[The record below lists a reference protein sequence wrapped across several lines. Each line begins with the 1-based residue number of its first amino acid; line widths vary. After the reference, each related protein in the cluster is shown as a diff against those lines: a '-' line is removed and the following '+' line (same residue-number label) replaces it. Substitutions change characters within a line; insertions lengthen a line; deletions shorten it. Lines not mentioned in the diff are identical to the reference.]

1 MVTRRMF
8 TGALAGAS
16 LAGVVAASFGKLA
29 VAANIGNNRGVLA
42 DRIGKRLAQIEAST
56 GGRLGVSILD
66 TRSGT
71 HAGLRADEAF
81 PMCSTFKFLAAGFVL
96 ARVDKGQEDLNRK
109 VVYSKH
115 DLVDYSPVTQHHAD
129 GAGLSV
135 AALCE
140 AALTLSD
147 NTAGNLLLASF
158 GGPAALTAF
167 ARTLGDN
174 FTRLDRNEPTLNE
187 STPGDPRDTTT
198 PNAMLG
204 NMRAL
209 LLTDRLSVSSCAQL
223 RDWLIANRT
232 GAKRI
237 RAKLPKD
244 WRVGDKTGTGS
255 HGSTNDIA
263 IIWPPGRAP
272 LIVAVYLTQT
282 SAEAARRE
290 AAIADIGALV
300 MSSF

>member
-1 MVTRRMF
+1 MITRRMF

-16 LAGVVAASFGKLA
+16 LAGVVAASFGEWA
-29 VAANIGNNRGVLA
+29 MAADSNGAGLA
-42 DRIGKRLAQIEAST
+42 DKISKRLARIEAST
-56 GGRLGVSILD
+56 SGRLGVSVLD
-66 TRSGT
+66 TGSGA

-96 ARVDKGQEDLNRK
+96 ARVDKGEEDLKRK
-109 VVYSKH
+109 IVYSKS

-129 GAGLSV
+129 SAGLSV
-135 AALCE
+135 AALCD
-140 AALTLSD
+140 AAITLSD
-147 NTAGNLLLASF
+147 NTAANLLLASF

-167 ARTLGDN
+167 VRTLGDTQ
-174 FTRLDRNEPTLNE
+174 TRLDRNEPTLNE

-198 PNAMLG
+198 PNAMLA
-204 NMRAL
+204 NMRTL

-223 RDWLIANRT
+223 RDWLIANKT

-237 RAKLPKD
+237 REKLPKD

-263 IIWPPGRAP
+263 IIWPPKRAP
-272 LIVAVYLTQT
+272 LLVTAYLTQT
-282 SAEAARRE
+282 SAQTARRE
-290 AAIADIGALV
+290 AAIADIGGLV
-300 MSSF
+300 VSSF